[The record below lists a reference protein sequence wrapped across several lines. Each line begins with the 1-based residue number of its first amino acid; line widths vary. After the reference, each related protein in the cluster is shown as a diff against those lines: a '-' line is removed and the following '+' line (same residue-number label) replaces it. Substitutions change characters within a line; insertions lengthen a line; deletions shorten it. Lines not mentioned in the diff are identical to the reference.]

1 MAPSRS
7 QTVFC
12 ELTAGPGHPEVAG
25 ACSTGHDTRRYEL
38 DAVLSALQKNLRS
51 DSSRDFLRGHSRFT
65 GIIHA
70 IDFTQ
75 GGFEVRIRGG
85 WFKFGSRT
93 RVERHAAG
101 ATSEDEGQVDSVRP
115 CYGAAWLRPTP
126 SRAGPVRRRAGAVVQ
141 RGL

>member
-1 MAPSRS
+1 MCKYFLNA
-7 QTVFC
+7 
-12 ELTAGPGHPEVAG
+12 L
-25 ACSTGHDTRRYEL
+25 YEL

-65 GIIHA
+65 GIIRA
-70 IDFTQ
+70 IDFAQ

-101 ATSEDEGQVDSVRP
+101 ATSQDGGQVDSVNQVIET
-115 CYGAAWLRPTP
+115 GASGVLLELANGLGGNLQYFLVEQPFLD
-126 SRAGPVRRRAGAVVQ
+126 AEALGPRFPI
-141 RGL
+141 